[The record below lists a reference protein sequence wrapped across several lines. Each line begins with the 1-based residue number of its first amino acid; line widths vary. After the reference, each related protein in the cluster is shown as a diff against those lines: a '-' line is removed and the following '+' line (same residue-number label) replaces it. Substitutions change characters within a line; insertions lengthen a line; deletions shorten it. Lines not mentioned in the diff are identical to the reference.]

1 MFRLGFT
8 LRTRIYLSMLAII
21 LVSFIVTG
29 GIALYDHNEQSVKYN
44 DLRLERKERAVRASM
59 EYFLN
64 QQGGHLSS
72 DSVLFAFTDK
82 ICELSD
88 VHDLFI
94 VLYDLRGEYLISTNS
109 GAMDSLKVPQELDY
123 STLKQL
129 ITGNQR
135 AVVGKN
141 VNGNSY
147 SYAYW
152 HFKDIDQK
160 PIAITSVVYE
170 NTEIE
175 GKDVYAFLQELGQSY
190 VLLFLM
196 AAFVAYLLS
205 TYITHS
211 LQEVSKRMKSI
222 HLGKNNEPLKWDSN
236 DEIGAL
242 VEQYNKMV
250 AELEKSATRLAQEE
264 RESAWREMA
273 KQVAHEIKNPL
284 TPMKLRV
291 QQLQRSWNDE
301 VTDFDVRL
309 RNYVESMT
317 QQIDTLS
324 NIANE
329 FSNFAKMPKPNLE
342 ELDVVKIV
350 ESALDLFKGS
360 DSYDLNLRVYHVNR
374 TIIRADRDQTIR
386 VINNLVN
393 NAIQAAESGTK
404 AIVDVAIRGTKN
416 SIIVRVNDAGVGI
429 SEKGK
434 SKIFVPNFTTK
445 STGTGLG
452 LAMVKNIMIQC
463 GGRVF
468 FWSKEGK
475 GASFYLEFPKL
486 ETNK

>member
-1 MFRLGFT
+1 MFRWRLT

-21 LVSFIVTG
+21 LVSFLVTG
-29 GIALYDHNEQSVKYN
+29 GIALYDHNEQSNKYN
-44 DLRLERKERAVRASM
+44 DLRLERKERAVKASM
-59 EYFLN
+59 DYFLN
-64 QQGGHLSS
+64 QQGGHLAS
-72 DSVLFAFTDK
+72 DSVLYAFSDK

-88 VHDLFI
+88 VHNLFI
-94 VLYDLRGEYLISTNS
+94 VMYDLKGQYLISTNS
-109 GAMDSLKVPQELDY
+109 GALDSLQVPADLGY
-123 STLKQL
+123 SILKQL

-135 AVVGKN
+135 AVEYRDVKG
-141 VNGNSY
+141 VEY

-152 HFKDIDQK
+152 HFKDIDEK

-170 NTEIE
+170 NTEPE

-211 LQEVSKRMKSI
+211 LQRIATKMKAVNLSD
-222 HLGKNNEPLKWDSN
+222 KNEPLTWESD

-242 VEQYNKMV
+242 VSEYNKMV
-250 AELEKSATRLAQEE
+250 QELEKSATRLAQEE

-291 QQLQRSWNDE
+291 QHLQRSWSDE
-301 VTDFDVRL
+301 APDFDNRL
-309 RNYVESMT
+309 KVYVESMT

-324 NIANE
+324 NIATE

-342 ELDVVKIV
+342 ELDLVKLIQNT
-350 ESALDLFKGS
+350 LDLYKSS
-360 DSYDLNLRVYHVNR
+360 DAHTLSLRIYNVEKSIVR
-374 TIIRADRDQTIR
+374 VDKDQTIR

-393 NAIQAAESGTK
+393 NAIQAAKEGK
-404 AIVDVAIRGTKN
+404 QPVVDVAIRGYGNK
-416 SIIVRVNDAGVGI
+416 IIVRVNDNGVGI
-429 SEKGK
+429 SEEGK

-452 LAMVKNIMIQC
+452 LAMVKNIMMQC
-463 GGRVF
+463 GGHVF
-468 FWSKEGK
+468 FWSRERR
-475 GASFYLEFPKL
+475 GASFYLEFPL
-486 ETNK
+486 I